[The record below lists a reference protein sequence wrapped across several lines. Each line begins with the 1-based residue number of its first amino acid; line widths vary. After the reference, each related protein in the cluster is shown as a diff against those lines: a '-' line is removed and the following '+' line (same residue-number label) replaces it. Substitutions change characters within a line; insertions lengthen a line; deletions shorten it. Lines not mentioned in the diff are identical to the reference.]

1 MEKLNVKTTA
11 LTLAVVGGVLSLA
24 CAAVVALW
32 PAGSLKFFN
41 AMFHGIDLATIAR
54 FAHLSAGSVLL
65 GLVEVMVIGA
75 IAGALFAWLYNYF
88 SEKIK

>member
-1 MEKLNVKTTA
+1 MEKLSVKTTA
-11 LTLAVVGGVLSLA
+11 LALAIVGGILSLA
-24 CAAVVALW
+24 CAAIIALW

-41 AMFHGIDLATIAR
+41 AIFHGIDLTLIAK
-54 FAHLSAGSVLL
+54 ANVSIGSVVL

-88 SEKIK
+88 NGKIK